1 MQKKPDSIKTK
12 ENEKLLIICLAGI
25 SGILTT
31 ACQEK
36 KTEKITLNWATFNIR
51 YDNPADSLNNWK
63 YRKDTVAAFI
73 KANQL
78 DIVGM
83 QEVLHNQLEDLKQR
97 LPEYAEVGV
106 GREDGKHR
114 ENMLRYSIGKTG
126 LKHWTAIRSGFH
138 NIPTA

>member
-1 MQKKPDSIKTK
+1 MPGK
-12 ENEKLLIICLAGI
+12 ENR
-25 SGILTT
+25 
-31 ACQEK
+31 
-36 KTEKITLNWATFNIR
+36 KITVNWATFNIR

-126 LKHWTAIRSGFH
+126 LKH
-138 NIPTA
+138 

>member
-12 ENEKLLIICLAGI
+12 ENEKTIDHLPGRNIRNTDYRMPGK
-25 SGILTT
+25 
-31 ACQEK
+31 ENR
-36 KTEKITLNWATFNIR
+36 KITVNWATFNIR

-63 YRKDTVAAFI
+63 YRKDTIAAFI

-106 GREDGKHR
+106 GREDGKTQ

-126 LKHWTAIRSGFH
+126 LKH
-138 NIPTA
+138 

>member
-1 MQKKPDSIKTK
+1 MK
-12 ENEKLLIICLAGI
+12 KLLIICLAGI

-36 KTEKITLNWATFNIR
+36 KTDKITVNWATFNIR

-97 LPEYAEVGV
+97 LPEYAEAHPNNGHTEQ
-106 GREDGKHR
+106 RQNLLYES
-114 ENMLRYSIGKTG
+114 LRQKLPYFFLPSMQ
-126 LKHWTAIRSGFH
+126 LAAFLSVSPEHQC
-138 NIPTA
+138 

>member
-1 MQKKPDSIKTK
+1 MK
-12 ENEKLLIICLAGI
+12 KLLIICLAGI

-36 KTEKITLNWATFNIR
+36 KTEKITVNWATFNIR

-126 LKHWTAIRSGFH
+126 LKH
-138 NIPTA
+138 

>member
-1 MQKKPDSIKTK
+1 MK
-12 ENEKLLIICLAGI
+12 KLLIICLAGI

-36 KTEKITLNWATFNIR
+36 KTEKITVNWATFNIR
-51 YDNPADSLNNWK
+51 YDNPADSLNNWE

-97 LPEYAEVGV
+97 LPNMQKWELDVRTE
-106 GREDGKHR
+106 KHR

-126 LKHWTAIRSGFH
+126 LKH
-138 NIPTA
+138 